1 MPVIRQPE
9 QINVKGQRG
18 NTGRTFTGYGGLTSV
33 DLPDDAQEEFF
44 GGEGVETT
52 DGEER
57 NADNNYG
64 LNVLNLPP
72 DKPADQI
79 NLNDTFNKIA
89 LNDLIDVFGN
99 QIDPFDPA
107 MGSIFPNIAPMDL
120 MNRAA
125 QNVTDTQY
133 FPQRRD
139 DNSSYTQNEI
149 DQIVGMLNDGAT
161 TVDDVG
167 TFYGVPPAIIQAQL
181 DYINSQAE
189 KEPEDTDTNQQPGA
203 GNQGNQGTADQGVN
217 FPGVVFPTGGYG
229 NDASVMGPF
238 PPGDQTLDNQP
249 DVDDTDTNDPSV
261 LFPQTPGTV
270 PTNTPNV
277 DDQNTDDPNVILD
290 PPLVPRLDPDKKP
303 DTRLD
308 PDKDPPA
315 DDTCPIVDG
324 VQYVKNENGE
334 CVAPTVNLD
343 LDDEKKDA
351 GGLSVPDIIE
361 GGGAIAGTARALGGD
376 MSTFFG
382 DRTREITRQDPEYR
396 SRGLGLFG
404 ELPIN
409 QTLTDRLNTGYT
421 NFAGNRFAPAG
432 TDMLNYE
439 QRTRDNL
446 DAIPGQALF
455 DRSVA
460 ATEGRAPIRDIVAGS
475 FAGSDLSPYMNPYT
489 ESVIDTTLG
498 DIEKE
503 RQQQILRNN
512 AIATQAGAYG
522 GDRAALVNAQTN
534 RAAADRKAEVAA
546 TLRARGF
553 DQAADLYAAD
563 ADRAMVGDRSNQLAD
578 VYEQRNQLSEGQDLL
593 RAFGYGSD
601 AYRDYLSDFGLTAGR
616 VDDRAQRELDFLFDE
631 HLASQGYDQDMI
643 DNLIR
648 LFSASPQEQEKT
660 TETEMSTVTRIG
672 DVLGLANQL
681 PGAAQ
686 SAADALKKILEG

>member
-79 NLNDTFNKIA
+79 NLNDTFNQIA
-89 LNDLIDVFGN
+89 LNDAIDVFGN

-139 DNSSYTQNEI
+139 DNSSYTQDEI

-189 KEPEDTDTNQQPGA
+189 KEPEDTDPNQQPGA

-238 PPGDQTLDNQP
+238 PPGDQTPDNQP
-249 DVDDTDTNDPSV
+249 DVDDTDPNDPNV
-261 LFPQTPGTV
+261 VFPQTPGTDPANTPDVDDTDPNDPDVIFPQTPGTV
-270 PTNTPNV
+270 PPGTPGP
-277 DDQNTDDPNVILD
+277 TG
-290 PPLVPRLDPDKKP
+290 PPGGGPPGGSTTPDG
-303 DTRLD
+303 TSL
-308 PDKDPPA
+308 PPS
-315 DDTCPIVDG
+315 
-324 VQYVKNENGE
+324 
-334 CVAPTVNLD
+334 
-343 LDDEKKDA
+343 
-351 GGLSVPDIIE
+351 GGLPSVTDIVE
-361 GGGAIAGTARALGGD
+361 PATAIAGTARALGGD

-686 SAADALKKILEG
+686 SAADALKKIGILED

>member
-1 MPVIRQPE
+1 MPVIRPPE

-33 DLPDDAQEEFF
+33 DLPDDAQEEFV

-79 NLNDTFNKIA
+79 DLNDTFNQIA
-89 LNDLIDVFGN
+89 LNDAINVFGN

-125 QNVTDTQY
+125 QNVADTQY

-139 DNSSYTQNEI
+139 DNSSYTQDEI

-189 KEPEDTDTNQQPGA
+189 KEPEDTDPNQQPGA

-229 NDASVMGPF
+229 DDASVMGPF
-238 PPGDQTLDNQP
+238 PSGDQTPDNQP
-249 DVDDTDTNDPSV
+249 DVDDTDPNDPNV
-261 LFPQTPGTV
+261 VFPQTPGTV
-270 PTNTPNV
+270 PTNTPDV
-277 DDQNTDDPNVILD
+277 DDTDPNDPDVIFPQTPGTVPPGTPGPTGPPD
-290 PPLVPRLDPDKKP
+290 PPGGGPPGDQPPDDQP
-303 DTRLD
+303 DV
-308 PDKDPPA
+308 
-315 DDTCPIVDG
+315 DDTDPNDPLG
-324 VQYVKNENGE
+324 
-334 CVAPTVNLD
+334 
-343 LDDEKKDA
+343 
-351 GGLSVPDIIE
+351 GGLPSLPDIIE
-361 GGGAIAGTARALGGD
+361 GGGAIAGTAQALGGD

-382 DRTREITRQDPEYR
+382 DKTREITRQDPEYR
-396 SRGLGLFG
+396 RRGLGLFG

-648 LFSASPQEQEKT
+648 LFGASPQESEKT
-660 TETEMSTVTRIG
+660 SETEMSTVTRIG

-686 SAADALKKILEG
+686 SAKDALKTIGILRG